1 MVRCSLPLFAVLLTS
16 VCLDQ
21 AVAQVPNPYRPSRA
35 YPSGYAAPPRI
46 ARAVTHPHPRQGMH
60 GPTVAKGQYPQM
72 GAPLYPTPSQDIPV
86 QVGGTMYTNQ
96 AFAPHEMM
104 HEHEYRGL
112 YPPFYYRVRGNWLL
126 TPFGM
131 ESHDR
136 WELMGTEVK
145 TKYSSRIPWKAL
157 FFPPMNANVFNLGRN
172 RN

>member
-1 MVRCSLPLFAVLLTS
+1 MARRSLPLIAILLTS
-16 VCLDQ
+16 VGLDH
-21 AVAQVPNPYRPSRA
+21 AGAQVPYPYAPTPRPTGRQV
-35 YPSGYAAPPRI
+35 APRPITRM
-46 ARAVTHPHPRQGMH
+46 ASHPNPRQGMYR
-60 GPTVAKGQYPQM
+60 PQVAQGQYPQL
-72 GAPLYPTPSQDIPV
+72 GAPLYPSPSQDIPA
-86 QVGGTMYTNQ
+86 QVGGTVITNQ

-104 HEHEYRGL
+104 HEHEYRAM

-145 TKYSSRIPWKAL
+145 VKYSSRIPLKAL
-157 FFPPMNANVFNLGRN
+157 FIPPMNLSIFNRDRN